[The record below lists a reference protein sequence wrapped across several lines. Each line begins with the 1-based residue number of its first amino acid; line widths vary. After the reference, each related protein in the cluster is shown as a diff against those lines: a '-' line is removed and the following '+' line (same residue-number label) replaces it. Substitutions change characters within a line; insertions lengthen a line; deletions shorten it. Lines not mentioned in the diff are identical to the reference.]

1 MGACQQV
8 CNFDQDDAVTS
19 HPRPTVL
26 TVDAS
31 DRPGLVALLASAIA
45 EANGNIVDLG
55 QHTDVDSSRFAARI
69 EIAPGADLDRL
80 EEQLSSQTAV
90 ASFTWSLHDPAR
102 RQRIVVACSRQLHCA
117 SDLLARIDL
126 GELQGEVVGLVSD
139 QLDGEALADRYGLPF
154 SYVPVGDDR
163 EDQEQRFAAAVE
175 ELRPDLVVLARY
187 MRSLPAWLTERYH
200 HAMIN
205 VHHSFLPAFVGA
217 NPYRRAFER
226 GVKMVGATAHYVTA
240 ELDAGPIIAQDVTPV
255 THADTVEDV
264 VRRGA
269 DIERAVFIRAI
280 RLHTE
285 HRIQVF
291 GNKTCVFD

>member
-1 MGACQQV
+1 
-8 CNFDQDDAVTS
+8 
-19 HPRPTVL
+19 
-26 TVDAS
+26 
-31 DRPGLVALLASAIA
+31 
-45 EANGNIVDLG
+45 
-55 QHTDVDSSRFAARI
+55 
-69 EIAPGADLDRL
+69 
-80 EEQLSSQTAV
+80 
-90 ASFTWSLHDPAR
+90 
-102 RQRIVVACSRQLHCA
+102 VVACSRQLHCA

-126 GELQGEVVGLVSD
+126 GELHGEVVGLVSD
-139 QLDGEALADRYGLPF
+139 HLDGEALAARYGLPF
-154 SYVPVGDDR
+154 SYVPVGEDR
-163 EDQEQRFAAAVE
+163 ADQEQRFAAVVE
-175 ELRPDLVVLARY
+175 ALSPDLVVLARY
-187 MRSLPAWLTERYH
+187 MRILPAWLTERYE

-291 GNKTCVFD
+291 GNKTCIFD

>member
-1 MGACQQV
+1 
-8 CNFDQDDAVTS
+8 
-19 HPRPTVL
+19 
-26 TVDAS
+26 
-31 DRPGLVALLASAIA
+31 
-45 EANGNIVDLG
+45 
-55 QHTDVDSSRFAARI
+55 
-69 EIAPGADLDRL
+69 
-80 EEQLSSQTAV
+80 
-90 ASFTWSLHDPAR
+90 
-102 RQRIVVACSRQLHCA
+102 
-117 SDLLARIDL
+117 
-126 GELQGEVVGLVSD
+126 
-139 QLDGEALADRYGLPF
+139 LPF

-163 EDQEQRFAAAVE
+163 SEQEQRFAAAIE
-175 ELRPDLVVLARY
+175 ALEPDLVVLARY
-187 MRSLPAWLTERYH
+187 MRILPAWLTKRYE

-240 ELDAGPIIAQDVTPV
+240 ELDAGPIIAQDVTSV
-255 THADTVEDV
+255 SHADTVEDV

-291 GNKTCVFD
+291 GNKTCIFD

>member
-1 MGACQQV
+1 
-8 CNFDQDDAVTS
+8 
-19 HPRPTVL
+19 
-26 TVDAS
+26 
-31 DRPGLVALLASAIA
+31 VALLASAIA
-45 EANGNIVDLG
+45 DANGNIVDLG
-55 QHTDVDSSRFAARI
+55 QHTDVDLARFAARI
-69 EIAPGADLDRL
+69 EIAPGCELSRL
-80 EEQLSSQTAV
+80 EELLSERSAGAPFV
-90 ASFTWSLHDPAR
+90 WALHDPSR
-102 RQRIVVACSRQLHCA
+102 KQRLVVACSRQLHCA

-126 GELQGEVVGLVSD
+126 GELPGEVVGLVSD
-139 QLDGEALADRYGLPF
+139 QLAGESLATRYGLPF

-163 EDQEQRFAAAVE
+163 SEQEQRFAAAIE
-175 ELRPDLVVLARY
+175 ALEPDLVVLARY
-187 MRSLPAWLTERYH
+187 MRILPAWLTKRYE

-240 ELDAGPIIAQDVTPV
+240 ELDAGPIIAQDVTSV
-255 THADTVEDV
+255 SHADTVEDV

-291 GNKTCVFD
+291 GNKTCIFD

>member
-1 MGACQQV
+1 
-8 CNFDQDDAVTS
+8 
-19 HPRPTVL
+19 
-26 TVDAS
+26 
-31 DRPGLVALLASAIA
+31 
-45 EANGNIVDLG
+45 
-55 QHTDVDSSRFAARI
+55 
-69 EIAPGADLDRL
+69 
-80 EEQLSSQTAV
+80 
-90 ASFTWSLHDPAR
+90 
-102 RQRIVVACSRQLHCA
+102 
-117 SDLLARIDL
+117 
-126 GELQGEVVGLVSD
+126 
-139 QLDGEALADRYGLPF
+139 
-154 SYVPVGDDR
+154 
-163 EDQEQRFAAAVE
+163 
-175 ELRPDLVVLARY
+175 
-187 MRSLPAWLTERYH
+187 
-200 HAMIN
+200 MIT